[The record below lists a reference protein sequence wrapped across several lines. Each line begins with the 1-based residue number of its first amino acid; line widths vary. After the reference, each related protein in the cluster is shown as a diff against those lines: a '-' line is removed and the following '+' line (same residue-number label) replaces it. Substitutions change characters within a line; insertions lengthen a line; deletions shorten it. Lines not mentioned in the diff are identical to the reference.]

1 MSKPWCKEN
10 TLQTYGNGLIKHL
23 REVQSSIPNT
33 YIKIQDMLAC
43 SFNLRAGGA
52 ETGGS
57 LGLQASH
64 GWTDKL

>member
-1 MSKPWCKEN
+1 MQKN
-10 TLQTYGNGLIKHL
+10 TLQTYGNGSIKHL
-23 REVQSSIPNT
+23 LCKCEVQSSIPNT

-52 ETGGS
+52 ETGRS

-64 GWTDKL
+64 G